1 MLSRTEFVKRRMF
14 SPPDIFRNVLFFAV
28 MLYIFNQLFCDCVL
42 LNFFFFLMHG
52 IMPLQSFY
60 EFHFLLTM
68 ALFYYIC
75 MVLYPVGHCEK
86 ITERIN

>member
-42 LNFFFFLMHG
+42 LNCFFSNAWNYTIAVILR
-52 IMPLQSFY
+52 IPLFIDNG
-60 EFHFLLTM
+60 FVLL
-68 ALFYYIC
+68 Y
-75 MVLYPVGHCEK
+75 LYGVVSCGSL
-86 ITERIN
+86 